1 MTGNGAILDLS
12 LVSHEDMIGD
22 LIIGNRFGF
31 RDNKFNSCKL
41 NEKVI

>member
-1 MTGNGAILDLS
+1 MSGNGAILDLA
-12 LVSHEDMIGD
+12 LISHEDAIED

-31 RDNKFNSCKL
+31 KDKFNPCKL